1 MKLEEAIE
9 VLNKYKKAADSMLNE
24 GHGDV
29 QMAELSEA
37 IDLVNSAALTV
48 LFQSLFGRPN

>member
-9 VLNKYKKAADSMLNE
+9 VLNKYKKAADSMLND